1 MAGWALAGA
10 LALGC
15 DSALQVEDPQTFSDD
30 DLNSPT
36 ILKNVGDGV
45 EGQFH
50 QVLDDVIV
58 FTGLLSDE
66 MEDTSTWIDW
76 ADVSLGRVRGDWPS
90 VPGFAT
96 TQNELLRNRFAAQNA
111 AERIKKVLGDADA
124 AKSVT
129 LAQVQTTE
137 AWDDLIL
144 GMAYCEAPLI
154 ANGPRATD
162 AELIKQAVT
171 KFTTALATAS
181 SVGAGAAV
189 YTNWATAG
197 RARANLLAGNYDAA
211 LTDARAVPAGFLRQA
226 LYAEGVAVS
235 FPGDQFHQNRNRSGS
250 LRRIWWPM
258 VDTTGNNATPA
269 PTQYVKDPWTQQ
281 NDLRMAVLHPR
292 GRLGVNNNTPHYS
305 IEKYNNRAN
314 PITITSKREM
324 NLIEAEVL
332 WRKNDFDGAIAAMN
346 RNRTTTPSPNL
357 PAFTKAGAWTQQEV
371 LDRLLSER
379 FAELFVEGHRLTD
392 LNRFNLITT
401 RLGTGRATKLPMSR
415 TEILNN
421 SSMKEG
427 EAKCPGIS

>member
-1 MAGWALAGA
+1 MMNRALHIGRMAGWALAGA

-162 AELIKQAVT
+162 AELIKQAVGVD
-171 KFTTALATAS
+171 K
-181 SVGAGAAV
+181 GAGSDQ
-189 YTNWATAG
+189 
-197 RARANLLAGNYDAA
+197 YDFHCLR
-211 LTDARAVPAGFLRQA
+211 LTTLG
-226 LYAEGVAVS
+226 
-235 FPGDQFHQNRNRSGS
+235 FPGLRTAQFECRKCS
-250 LRRIWWPM
+250 LI
-258 VDTTGNNATPA
+258 G
-269 PTQYVKDPWTQQ
+269 
-281 NDLRMAVLHPR
+281 
-292 GRLGVNNNTPHYS
+292 
-305 IEKYNNRAN
+305 
-314 PITITSKREM
+314 
-324 NLIEAEVL
+324 
-332 WRKNDFDGAIAAMN
+332 
-346 RNRTTTPSPNL
+346 
-357 PAFTKAGAWTQQEV
+357 
-371 LDRLLSER
+371 
-379 FAELFVEGHRLTD
+379 
-392 LNRFNLITT
+392 
-401 RLGTGRATKLPMSR
+401 
-415 TEILNN
+415 
-421 SSMKEG
+421 
-427 EAKCPGIS
+427 